1 MSVFSTGAR
10 QGRVR
15 KNAQRGGSRSRF
27 YVPLSLVSSRDVGSR
42 ASWASSV
49 DSRLAAAD
57 ASTRLGALRAANRD
71 AFNDAMTAVY
81 DVYRES
87 ARQARQNR
95 RLDLVDLCAP
105 EATSLYSQM
114 EGNRL

>member
-27 YVPLSLVSSRDVGSR
+27 YVPLRTPSLSRDFNVPLALVSSSDVGSR

-87 ARQARQNR
+87 ARQASEST
-95 RLDLVDLCAP
+95 P
-105 EATSLYSQM
+105 
-114 EGNRL
+114 